1 MKKILLTFSIVIL
14 CISLAGC
21 VGMSPDGPEKLTLG
35 ENRYKTGFYG
45 TMFPNK
51 YELSDEKLE
60 VDGIVLNRINHEF
73 FELYHADIGSY
84 TEGTIYCS
92 EKDYE
97 NALSFYNDPKNY
109 SYHCILGVDSDT
121 QSIKTIELTD
131 VDTSKFNSLLNFADK
146 SNYDPFDKKHNAKI
160 DKVELPMR
168 DDTKDT
174 RLVFYKQSKDDL
186 FVSSAGTDYYIIG
199 GHLYAVYQYDFGH
212 GEYEKL
218 IAVKVP
224 DEISTYFVEYM
235 KSYL

>member
-21 VGMSPDGPEKLTLG
+21 VGMSPDGPKKLTLG
-35 ENRYKTGFYG
+35 EKSYKTGFYG

-97 NALSFYNDPKNY
+97 NALSFIMILKIIHIIAFSALTPIPKA
-109 SYHCILGVDSDT
+109 
-121 QSIKTIELTD
+121 KKE
-131 VDTSKFNSLLNFADK
+131 
-146 SNYDPFDKKHNAKI
+146 SN
-160 DKVELPMR
+160 
-168 DDTKDT
+168 
-174 RLVFYKQSKDDL
+174 
-186 FVSSAGTDYYIIG
+186 
-199 GHLYAVYQYDFGH
+199 
-212 GEYEKL
+212 
-218 IAVKVP
+218 
-224 DEISTYFVEYM
+224 
-235 KSYL
+235 